1 MPDIKSRRRVLGL
14 ALDGPTLW
22 LAYLLLYVWPW
33 IIEPPRRSEWMASL
47 AAAPVFLFAYYGSFY
62 LRGHAAWPGIAVI
75 AALSLGLGQLTAGA
89 SIVMLYAVMVATQSQ
104 RGRPRLMWL
113 GGLAA
118 AVLLAT
124 LVSWVSWIYAVGAI
138 FFGALVAAGTA
149 AASLL
154 EDQTEALIRA
164 KAQAEALA
172 VMGERERISR
182 DLHDIV
188 GHSFSTI
195 VLKSDLASR
204 VIDLDPERARKELDD
219 INTVGRDALRDVRL
233 AISGLNQSTLISA
246 AGHIR
251 ALLEAADIQLSFT
264 HSAGV
269 LPAPVE
275 HSVAMILREAVT
287 NVVRHAGA
295 TVCTVSLR
303 AADGDLHLHISDD
316 GRGGPILSGNGLKGI
331 AQRVAELKG
340 TVEIAAT
347 EPRGTTM
354 NVRLPLSG
362 NAPGDVS

>member
-1 MPDIKSRRRVLGL
+1 MLGL

-33 IIEPPRRSEWMASL
+33 VIEAPRREEWIASL
-47 AAAPVFLFAYYGSFY
+47 AAAPVFLIAYYGSFY
-62 LRGHAAWPGIAVI
+62 LRGRAAWPGIAII
-75 AALSLGLGQLTAGA
+75 AFLSLGLGRLTAGA

-104 RGRPRLMWL
+104 RGQTRLIWL
-113 GGLAA
+113 GGLVA

-124 LVSWVSWIYAVGAI
+124 VVGWVSWIYAVGAI

-164 KAQAEALA
+164 QGQAEALA

-204 VIDLDPERARKELDD
+204 IIDAEPERARAEIDD
-219 INTVGRDALRDVRL
+219 INAVGREALQEIRL
-233 AISGLNQSTLISA
+233 AIQGLNQPTLMGA
-246 AGHIR
+246 TGHVR
-251 ALLEAADIQLSFT
+251 ALLEAADIELSFANT
-264 HSAGV
+264 AGP
-269 LPAPVE
+269 LPAQVE
-275 HSVAMILREAVT
+275 HAVAMVLREAAT

-295 TVCTVSLR
+295 TACAVDISM
-303 AADGDLHLHISDD
+303 AAGWLHLDIRDD
-316 GRGGPILSGNGLKGI
+316 GRGGAIVSGNGLKGI
-331 AQRVAELKG
+331 ERRVADLGGQFEIESAEPSG
-340 TVEIAAT
+340 TAIRASF
-347 EPRGTTM
+347 
-354 NVRLPLSG
+354 PLSG
-362 NAPGDVS
+362 TVR